1 MSEHLTDRD
10 AIHLMFEYYVKKF
23 EPKDIVRLVAL
34 LSKADAVGLV
44 QFVFE
49 AGMQNERGMK

>member
-10 AIHLMFEYYVKKF
+10 AINLMLEYYGQKY
-23 EPKDIVRLVAL
+23 PAHDTACLVAL
-34 LSKADAVGLV
+34 LSKADAVRLV

-49 AGMQNERGMK
+49 AGIINERGEK